1 MFVYYASMVLNARI
15 DARPVDL
22 EPIRSHFIPDV
33 EQAIRLYQMAGN
45 VDWELQSKILFANF
59 LDLIG
64 KSQDAVA
71 IAAEV
76 LPIARAL
83 RLEKTVKEAEWHVKG
98 LPFHRQKEAEF
109 QALIDQD
116 PDVMMADHDDEKIK
130 NFAQTSLE
138 AMALPSDRLS
148 NVERESMSL
157 RRIARERLDWCR
169 HIDLIQS
176 ISQTLNRST
185 LHSIDPDASASAA
198 DTGCARR
205 LVHRIG
211 NLSSQLSSKSTV
223 RFARIVIRRD
233 EGRSALMA
241 ARKKR
246 REYRWGS
253 TAVSSHS

>member
-1 MFVYYASMVLNARI
+1 MRW
-15 DARPVDL
+15 
-22 EPIRSHFIPDV
+22 RSPPKSC
-33 EQAIRLYQMAGN
+33 RL
-45 VDWELQSKILFANF
+45 L
-59 LDLIG
+59 
-64 KSQDAVA
+64 
-71 IAAEV
+71 
-76 LPIARAL
+76 RAL

-185 LHSIDPDASASAA
+185 LHSIDPEALCVCRRHGLRSKIGSPNSETSHHSFQAS
-198 DTGCARR
+198 
-205 LVHRIG
+205 L
-211 NLSSQLSSKSTV
+211 LY
-223 RFARIVIRRD
+223 
-233 EGRSALMA
+233 ALP
-241 ARKKR
+241 
-246 REYRWGS
+246 GS
-253 TAVSSHS
+253 